1 MNNYK
6 SLARDISTLLENA
19 PNLANVPNF
28 KLVVFLD
35 GIEHLE
41 EPTIAEWIPQILPK
55 GVRLIVSTYPNSKLS
70 RYIRSRSDK
79 IDSIRVEEL
88 NWTERKQITTQILK
102 NFGKTLSDA
111 SFDNQLDTIAS
122 KREANNPT
130 FLKLLCTEMSKF
142 GIFEKVHEQL
152 NVLSQSMESM
162 LETVALSVE
171 DEVGID
177 FMRKV
182 VPLLVASSHFGLTEL
197 RLLKLIQRIGIE
209 SASLTLF
216 LFLNGLEVFLQP
228 LDENYGVVQLKTGIF
243 QVSTVRCRWRNL
255 DMTNILRTRSE
266 GNLIEIPVI
275 LILHY
280 SQIR

>member
-1 MNNYK
+1 MYRLDNDDTKNCRNLLRLHYLDIFYK
-6 SLARDISTLLENA
+6 II
-19 PNLANVPNF
+19 F
-28 KLVVFLD
+28 
-35 GIEHLE
+35 
-41 EPTIAEWIPQILPK
+41 
-55 GVRLIVSTYPNSKLS
+55 
-70 RYIRSRSDK
+70 
-79 IDSIRVEEL
+79 
-88 NWTERKQITTQILK
+88 
-102 NFGKTLSDA
+102 
-111 SFDNQLDTIAS
+111 SFIAS

-162 LETVALSVE
+162 LETVAQSVE

-182 VPLLVASSHFGLTEL
+182 IPLLVASSHFGITEL

-243 QVSTVRCRWRNL
+243 QVSTV
-255 DMTNILRTRSE
+255 
-266 GNLIEIPVI
+266 PVVKYRPHK
-275 LILHY
+275 LFF
-280 SQIR
+280 S